1 MGKHRDWTEIRDD
14 YQLNGLS
21 YAKLAA
27 KYNVPID
34 TLKKAAARQN
44 WTNRKA
50 KKEKILDLR
59 AGRVTKAVRS
69 AEVAPPENG
78 TFEMA
83 LFDEREELTAEE
95 RFQRVVCRLLEKVE
109 ASVAVIDPENAKGL
123 RALSGA
129 LKDLASLKGWDKDEL
144 DREEQRTKIERL
156 RAETESLKREESGGD
171 IQIRIMGMSEED
183 IEEVIG

>member
-34 TLKKAAARQN
+34 TLKKAAARQG

-59 AGRVTKAVRS
+59 AGRVSKAVRS
-69 AEVAPPENG
+69 VEMAPEENG

-83 LFDEREELTAEE
+83 LRDEREDLSPEE
-95 RFQRVVCRLLEKVE
+95 RFQRVVCSLLYKVE
-109 ASVAVIDPENAKGL
+109 ASVDVISPDNAKAL

-129 LKDLASLKGWDKDEL
+129 LKDLASLKGWDKDEY
-144 DREEQRTKIERL
+144 DRAEQQARIDKL
-156 RAETESLKREESGGD
+156 RAETESAKREESGE

>member
-27 KYNVPID
+27 KYDVPID
-34 TLKKAAARQN
+34 TLKKAAARQG

-59 AGRVTKAVRS
+59 AGRVNKAVKTV
-69 AEVAPPENG
+69 ETAPSENG
-78 TFEMA
+78 TIEMA
-83 LFDEREELTAEE
+83 PIILPEELSPED
-95 RFQRVVCRLLEKVE
+95 RFQRVVCSLLAKVE
-109 ASVAVIDPENAKGL
+109 ASVAVIEPDNAKGL

-144 DREEQRTKIERL
+144 DREEQRSKIQKL
-156 RAETESLKREESGGD
+156 LAETKAANQEASREVTVRFVDTEGA
-171 IQIRIMGMSEED
+171 EE
-183 IEEVIG
+183 

>member
-27 KYNVPID
+27 KYDVPID
-34 TLKKAAARQN
+34 TLKKAAARQG

-59 AGRVTKAVRS
+59 AGRVTKAVKTV
-69 AEVAPPENG
+69 EMAPSENG
-78 TFEMA
+78 TIEMA
-83 LFDEREELTAEE
+83 PIILPEELSPED
-95 RFQRVVCRLLEKVE
+95 RFQRVVCSLLAKVE
-109 ASVAVIDPENAKGL
+109 ASVAVIEPDNAKGL

-144 DREEQRTKIERL
+144 DREEQRSKIQKL
-156 RAETESLKREESGGD
+156 LAETKAANQEASREVTVRFVDTEGA
-171 IQIRIMGMSEED
+171 EE
-183 IEEVIG
+183 